1 MYKICISGAARG
13 NSVAEGRQL
22 AIAAGTAIAK
32 AGHCLLSGATIG
44 IPDCTAEAY
53 KAAGGLMSVGLSPAA
68 SKIEHVYKYRLPT
81 KAYDVILF
89 TGLHYVGRDALLI
102 NSADAVISIGGRLGT
117 LHEFTVAV
125 ETGTPIGFL
134 QGAGGISNEIKTL
147 IKLAGQEREGTEIL
161 FSNDAEQL
169 ITDITKY
176 LDEERAKYKELYE

>member
-1 MYKICISGAARG
+1 MYQICISGAAKG
-13 NSVAEGRQL
+13 ESVAEGKQL
-22 AIAAGTAIAK
+22 AIEAGIAIAK
-32 AGHCLLSGATIG
+32 AGHSLLSGATTG
-44 IPDCTAEAY
+44 IPDCTAQAY
-53 KAAGGLMSVGLSPAA
+53 KAAGGIMSVGLSPAA

-81 KAYDVILF
+81 ESYDVILF

-134 QGAGGISNEIKTL
+134 QGAGGVSDEIKTL
-147 IKLAGQEREGTEIL
+147 VNLAGQEREGVEIL
-161 FSNDAEQL
+161 FSNNATQL

-176 LDEERAKYKELYE
+176 LDEERAKYSNLYK

>member
-1 MYKICISGAARG
+1 VYQICISGAAKG
-13 NSVAEGRQL
+13 ASVAEGRQL
-22 AIAAGTAIAK
+22 AIAAGQAIAK
-32 AGHCLLSGATIG
+32 AGHVLLSGATIG

-53 KAAGGLMSVGLSPAA
+53 KAAGGVMSVGLSPAA

-102 NSADAVISIGGRLGT
+102 NSADAVVSIGGRLGT

-134 QGAGGISNEIKTL
+134 QGAGGISDEIKTL
-147 IKLAGQEREGTEIL
+147 TKLAGQEREGAEIL
-161 FSNDAEQL
+161 FSNNAEQL
-169 ITDITKY
+169 IADITKY
-176 LDEERAKYKELYE
+176 LDKERSKYKELYN

>member
-1 MYKICISGAARG
+1 MYQICISGAARG
-13 NSVAEGRQL
+13 ESVEEGKQL

-44 IPDCTAEAY
+44 IPDCTAYDY
-53 KAAGGLMSVGLSPAA
+53 KAAGGIMSVGLSPAS

-81 KAYDVILF
+81 ESYDVILY

-134 QGAGGISNEIKTL
+134 QGAGGVSNEIKSL
-147 IKLAGQEREGTEIL
+147 IKLAGQQREGTKIL
-161 FSNDAEQL
+161 FSENATHL
-169 ITDITKY
+169 ITEITKF
-176 LDEERAKYKELYE
+176 LDKERVKYSDLYK